1 MRNKT
6 KSEIRE
12 LDEMIDRAI
21 SGIPAANAITFGF
34 LATAITGITVGIALG
49 YLLFS

>member
-1 MRNKT
+1 VRN

-21 SGIPAANAITFGF
+21 SCIPCANAVTVGVI
-34 LATAITGITVGIALG
+34 LTAITGITVGIAIGFLVFG
-49 YLLFS
+49 